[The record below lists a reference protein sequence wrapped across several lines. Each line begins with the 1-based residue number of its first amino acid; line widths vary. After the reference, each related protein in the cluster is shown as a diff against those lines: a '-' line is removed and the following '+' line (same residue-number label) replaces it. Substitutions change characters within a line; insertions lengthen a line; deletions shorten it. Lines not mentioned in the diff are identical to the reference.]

1 MKKGSYWFSFLSE
14 QEQKEFRENV
24 KNVKNAENRNFSDL
38 INEEYRLFEYFMSS
52 AFWFDETPQG
62 HDYWWSILKRDVQ

>member
-14 QEQKEFRENV
+14 KEQAEFRENV
-24 KNVKNAENRNFSDL
+24 KNAKDNFHDL
-38 INEEYRLFEYFMSS
+38 MNDEYRLFEYFMKL

-62 HDYWWSILKRDVQ
+62 HDYWWAILKRDVQ

>member
-14 QEQKEFRENV
+14 QEQKEFRENA
-24 KNVKNAENRNFSDL
+24 KNAGANFTEI
-38 INEEYRLFEYFMSS
+38 INSEYRLFEHFMTL

-62 HDYWWSILKRDVQ
+62 HDYWWAILKRDVE

>member
-24 KNVKNAENRNFSDL
+24 KNAENNFHEL
-38 INEEYRLFEYFMSS
+38 MNEEYRLFEYFITL
-52 AFWFDETPQG
+52 AFWYDETPQG
-62 HDYWWSILKRDVQ
+62 HDDWMEICKRDVQ